1 MLARYVE
8 FQVMGDDLG
17 WLVAIEAQKNI
28 PFAIKRTYY
37 IFGTRAGVRRGNHAH
52 RTLQQLMVC
61 MTGSCRVLLDNG
73 KYREEALLDSNTR
86 GLFIDPMIW
95 HEMYEFSSDCVLLVL
110 ADGWYEIADYI
121 RDYSA
126 FKTASGNAP

>member
-8 FQVMGDDLG
+8 FQMKGDELG

-28 PFAIKRTYY
+28 PFAIRRTYY
-37 IFGTRAGVRRGNHAH
+37 IFGTRAGVRRGKHAH
-52 RTLQQLMVC
+52 HALRQLMVC
-61 MTGSCRVLLDNG
+61 LSGSCKVLLDDG
-73 KYREEALLDSNTR
+73 KLREAVLLDTNTR

-110 ADGWYEIADYI
+110 ADGWYDVADYI
-121 RDYSA
+121 RDYRA
-126 FKTASGNAP
+126 FKATSGYAP

>member
-8 FQVMGDDLG
+8 FQMKGDELG

-52 RTLQQLMVC
+52 HALRQLMVC
-61 MTGSCRVLLDNG
+61 LSGSCKVLLDNG
-73 KYREEALLDSNTR
+73 SHREAVLLDSNTR

-95 HEMYEFSSDCVLLVL
+95 HEMYDFSSDCVLLVL
-110 ADGWYEIADYI
+110 ADGWYDVADYI
-121 RDYSA
+121 RDYRA
-126 FKTASGNAP
+126 FKAASGYAP